1 MKKFLFAAILIVG
14 VIVGQIIAT
23 SQAEAAD
30 YYLGVYEDGREAYL
44 MTETIKWYEEQRNGY
59 LEAQGYTCT
68 VKAVSRSGNVEKISY
83 KYMYGPQ
90 VDGLGKNGTWY
101 GFRDEYLRRVK
112 ATPNHPEAR
121 LMKYLIDRYNE
132 GYRG

>member
-1 MKKFLFAAILIVG
+1 MKKFLFTATFILV
-14 VIVGQIIAT
+14 VVGQLVVP
-23 SQAEAAD
+23 SQVSAQD

-44 MTETIKWYEEQRNGY
+44 MTETVKWYEEHRNGY
-59 LEAQGYTCT
+59 LAAQGYTCT
-68 VKAVSRSGNVEKISY
+68 VKAVSRAGHVENISY

-90 VDGLGKNGTWY
+90 VDGLGKNGKWY

-112 ATPNHPEAR
+112 NNPNHPKAR
-121 LMKYLIDRYNE
+121 LMKYLIERYNE